1 MRTQPC
7 DVGIRRGRLRKA
19 GQFLEAANLIRD
31 LADENEDVVDA
42 YVTLCVHAG
51 IAASDV
57 ICCSD
62 LGEHAQGENHNDA
75 IGLLM
80 RVDKEAAKHLNTLLK
95 LKTKSSYS
103 HTSPTVEEF
112 KRAGR
117 AAEALVEKAC
127 RAHSSLG
134 A

>member
-7 DVGIRRGRLRKA
+7 TVRIRQGRLHKA
-19 GQFLEAANLIRD
+19 EQFIEAANLIRD
-31 LADENEDVVDA
+31 IADEHEDIVNA

-57 ICCSD
+57 ICCAS
-62 LGEHAQGENHNDA
+62 LGEHARGENHREA
-75 IGLLM
+75 IELLTKA
-80 RVDKEAAKHLNTLLK
+80 DKDAAKHLNTLLK
-95 LKTKSSYS
+95 LKTKSGYS
-103 HTSPTVEEF
+103 HTPATMDEF

-117 AAEALVEKAC
+117 AAEALVEKAR
-127 RAHSSLG
+127 RAHASAS